1 MRFTLHA
8 PACYPAK
15 GVLTYRTLIGRTLI
29 GRILTGRILTGLTVC
44 TLVSGCGMA
53 PGYNSMTTAS
63 LRPQPSERMVQR
75 PYSPYGPA
83 ATLGAPM
90 ASTHISRTASAP
102 APVGNAGPP
111 RTFKTYQYKWN
122 GNQHRIQAGKAL
134 KPATVA
140 QSNPHQ
146 LASATTAW
154 KPTAT
159 EPVSKMTWKA
169 SPAAPATATPKSGAS
184 ARHAMAHSTA
194 GREIVV
200 GPGDTL
206 YSLATKHDVAM
217 ASLMQV
223 NHLSSPVIK
232 VSQHLVL
239 PAASQ

>member
-1 MRFTLHA
+1 MRLALHA
-8 PACYPAK
+8 PACYA
-15 GVLTYRTLIGRTLI
+15 VSRV
-29 GRILTGRILTGLTVC
+29 LTGRILIGLTVC
-44 TLVSGCGMA
+44 MLISGCGMA

-63 LRPQPSERMVQR
+63 LRPQPSEPLVQR
-75 PYSPYGPA
+75 PYSSYSPA
-83 ATLGAPM
+83 APHGAPM
-90 ASTHISRTASAP
+90 AATHMARPASAP
-102 APVGNAGPP
+102 APVVYAGPP

-122 GNQHRIQAGKAL
+122 GNRQRIQAGGAL
-134 KPATVA
+134 KPASVA

-146 LASATTAW
+146 LASAATAW

-159 EPVSKMTWKA
+159 EPVSNMTWKA
-169 SPAAPATATPKSGAS
+169 SPAAPVTATPKSGAS